1 MKKLLNILMVLLIP
15 VIFAIQHYILL
26 TYNHPIDKYFL
37 LSATFIMFVVGLYT
51 GVIAKFFIFL
61 KTIKVELSRIF
72 WISND
77 KGLVKLGKIL
87 ALIVV
92 AGFIIALMD
101 KGISIFITK
110 TLLSIN

>member
-1 MKKLLNILMVLLIP
+1 MKKSLNILMVLLIP
-15 VIFAIQHYILL
+15 IIFAIQHQILL
-26 TYNHPIDKYFL
+26 NYNHPIDKYFL
-37 LSATFIMFVVGLYT
+37 LSAAVVMFLMGLYT
-51 GVIAKFFIFL
+51 GVISKFFIFL
-61 KTIKVELSRIF
+61 KTIKTELSRIS

-77 KGLVKLGKIL
+77 RGFIKLGKIL